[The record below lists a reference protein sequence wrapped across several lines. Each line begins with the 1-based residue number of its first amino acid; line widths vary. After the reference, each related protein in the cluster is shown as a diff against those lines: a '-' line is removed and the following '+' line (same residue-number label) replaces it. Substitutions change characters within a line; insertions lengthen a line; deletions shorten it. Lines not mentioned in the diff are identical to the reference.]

1 MRRIVEYEINANNR
15 RSIHTAS
22 VNNYDTFKHA
32 GIEIVVKR
40 GWQRAIVYG
49 TEIMVRVLR
58 EWAA

>member
-1 MRRIVEYEINANNR
+1 MEYEINANNR